1 MNQESGKNPLK
12 KLDMEQFI
20 EDHSRDM
27 MDGQEKMTAGQWLAV
42 SLAWTLLGVLL
53 ANLEIK
59 MIPWI
64 GLLGW
69 VLMVVGC
76 INLVGV
82 MLLLKQKKAGNK
94 IFDHLTMTI
103 LALLYKPNLKRHFL
117 QHHTEPLLI
126 YTPTTTSC

>member
-27 MDGQEKMTAGQWLAV
+27 MDGQEKMTAGQWLGV

-53 ANLEIK
+53 VNLEIK
-59 MIPWI
+59 IIPWI
-64 GLLGW
+64 SLLGW

-82 MLLLKQKKAGNK
+82 MLLLKQRKRKK
-94 IFDHLTMTI
+94 
-103 LALLYKPNLKRHFL
+103 
-117 QHHTEPLLI
+117 
-126 YTPTTTSC
+126 

>member
-69 VLMVVGC
+69 LCCTKPAQDG
-76 INLVGV
+76 IP
-82 MLLLKQKKAGNK
+82 
-94 IFDHLTMTI
+94 LTPDAAM
-103 LALLYKPNLKRHFL
+103 
-117 QHHTEPLLI
+117 Q
-126 YTPTTTSC
+126 

>member
-1 MNQESGKNPLK
+1 MNHESDKNPLK

-27 MDGQEKMTAGQWLAV
+27 MDGQGKMTAGQWLAV

-82 MLLLKQKKAGNK
+82 MLLLKQRK
-94 IFDHLTMTI
+94 IR
-103 LALLYKPNLKRHFL
+103 K
-117 QHHTEPLLI
+117 
-126 YTPTTTSC
+126 

>member
-82 MLLLKQKKAGNK
+82 MLLLKQRKRKK
-94 IFDHLTMTI
+94 
-103 LALLYKPNLKRHFL
+103 
-117 QHHTEPLLI
+117 
-126 YTPTTTSC
+126 